1 VSTVA
6 EIEEAID
13 ALPPSDFAAL
23 AAWFEERQ
31 AARMDA
37 ALERAVA
44 SGRFDAMADKALRD
58 AEDGK
63 TIPLDEFLRRS

>member
-1 VSTVA
+1 MSTVA

-13 ALPPSDFAAL
+13 ALPPADFASL

-37 ALERAVA
+37 AVERAVA
-44 SGRFDAMADKALRD
+44 SGGFDVMVEKALR
-58 AEDGK
+58 AAGDGK
-63 TIPLDEFLRRS
+63 TVPLDEFLRRP